1 MNYSKISNIA
11 SDMMP
16 SEWNGKFE
24 ENKITENIT
33 FTDGSK
39 MSLVFELESP
49 LEKMFNKNVEIA
61 FIEEDVDEYEDEEN
75 DEEIYVMVEENGK
88 SFPIHK
94 DVLDVYLQ
102 MMEVNNNNLTEES
115 NVDGNDRWTKRYKGS
130 FIRNKSE

>member
-61 FIEEDVDEYEDEEN
+61 FIEEDVDEYEDEEED

-94 DVLDVYLQ
+94 DVLDVYIQ

-115 NVDGNDRWTKRYKGS
+115 NVDEHVR
-130 FIRNKSE
+130 

>member
-61 FIEEDVDEYEDEEN
+61 FIEEDVDEYEDEEDD

-115 NVDGNDRWTKRYKGS
+115 NVDEHVK
-130 FIRNKSE
+130 

>member
-61 FIEEDVDEYEDEEN
+61 FIEEDVDEYEDEED

-94 DVLDVYLQ
+94 DVLDVYIQ

-115 NVDGNDRWTKRYKGS
+115 NVDEHVR
-130 FIRNKSE
+130 

>member
-61 FIEEDVDEYEDEEN
+61 FIEEDVDEYEDEEDD

-115 NVDGNDRWTKRYKGS
+115 NVDEHVR
-130 FIRNKSE
+130 